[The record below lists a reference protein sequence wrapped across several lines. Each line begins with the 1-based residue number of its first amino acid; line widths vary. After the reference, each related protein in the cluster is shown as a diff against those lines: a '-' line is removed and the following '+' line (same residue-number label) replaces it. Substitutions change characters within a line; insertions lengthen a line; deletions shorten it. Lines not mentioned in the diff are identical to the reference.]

1 MRGTDVSVSRHEDSF
16 HVIGR
21 GLPHD
26 AEALTPAGVPPA
38 ASETASAS
46 DDVVDA
52 SGSLRASTRARIFTR
67 STAPRPGYEVSRR
80 SAAAD
85 RRATPHARRCWAPR
99 TPTANDLFDS
109 LVRRRPVTVGDAEL
123 GAPPRGPIRPPD
135 TAHPPRERP
144 GSACARPKAELPQ
157 RRTATSVG
165 TGRPPERMDAP
176 PRPSVPSTCFAFGT
190 WNASYACRRAS
201 SVGEGHDHARR
212 RDPWSLLS
220 ASRP

>member
-135 TAHPPRERP
+135 AAHPSRERP
-144 GSACARPKAELPQ
+144 GGASGGKNSQKPVCLPLT
-157 RRTATSVG
+157 RVGIPTITA
-165 TGRPPERMDAP
+165 DNY
-176 PRPSVPSTCFAFGT
+176 C
-190 WNASYACRRAS
+190 
-201 SVGEGHDHARR
+201 
-212 RDPWSLLS
+212 
-220 ASRP
+220 SRNPTRSRK